1 MSYAAVGDDKPLPCV
16 YHLTEF
22 LSQEGGVCLRA
33 LVRSSLNSLIQLKES
48 PGVLCQK
55 DRGARSSDPG

>member
-1 MSYAAVGDDKPLPCV
+1 MSYAAVGEDEPLPRV
-16 YHLTEF
+16 HHLTEF

-33 LVRSSLNSLIQLKES
+33 LVRSSLDGLIQLKES

-55 DRGARSSDPG
+55 DRSARSSEPG